1 MRLKNCILSKEHAN
15 NSTYSSLTTPEPE
28 KKKIAAVEELLENIL
43 LFLSGVGVTGYLTYI
58 LQRMASFVKF
68 LRFLMDK
75 IELVTIALS
84 SKLKRS
90 D

>member
-1 MRLKNCILSKEHAN
+1 MPIL
-15 NSTYSSLTTPEPE
+15 TLPDPE

-43 LFLSGVGVTGYLTYI
+43 LFLSGVGLTGYLTYI
-58 LQRMASFVKF
+58 LQRMANFIKI
-68 LRFLMDK
+68 LRFLKDK